1 MQKRVMQSTSLLRK
15 LITQIGNDVRGP
27 SSERSPETRSHG
39 VSNSKNKKQAAPA
52 VSDAKEASSS
62 TRSRKVSKIFFRDKG
77 KGISRPSGDDD
88 DSGNDSPEPA
98 KSPPPKQDANAP
110 IAAPEDE
117 GNVLKILFDESRRLK
132 RLGPP
137 THKPH
142 YLVEWASDEHGGWK
156 PSWENKDATLLVKRH
171 HISEYETERKTWAAN
186 ATSQEKKEMKSVLFK
201 EERGKGKDSKV
212 EWLVD
217 WTIAAA
223 PEWKS
228 EDEVPLKLQKAYE
241 KRQGAWAKVA
251 TKRAAQALERTG

>member
-15 LITQIGNDVRGP
+15 LITQIGNHVRGP

-62 TRSRKVSKIFFRDKG
+62 TRAPQFSKLFARIKG
-77 KGISRPSGDDD
+77 KGISSPSGDDD
-88 DSGNDSPEPA
+88 DSGNDSPDPA
-98 KSPPPKQDANAP
+98 KRPPPEQDANAP
-110 IAAPEDE
+110 TAVPEDE
-117 GNVLKILFDESRRLK
+117 GIVVEILFDESRRLK

-142 YLVEWASDEHGGWK
+142 YLVEWASDKHGGWK
-156 PSWENKDATLLVKRH
+156 PSWENKDTTLLVKPDHVACYKKKRD
-171 HISEYETERKTWAAN
+171 TWAAN
-186 ATSQEKKEMKSVLFK
+186 ATNQEKEMKSVLFK
-201 EERGKGKDSKV
+201 EERGEGNDKKV

-251 TKRAAQALERTG
+251 TKRAAQALERTA